1 MRWLPKQTNIQAPRV
16 QGEGGKVKDQVK
28 KIRAGIVNMQIKMA
42 ACAGIVNMQK
52 KMAATVKKQHDNH
65 DNHHQLPQLPQLQ
78 NDHSMAVTILALL
91 VVTIE
96 YLVVVEVGVEEI
108 LQQRSPP
115 TTYTTSVSRTRQL
128 GRSGRATIWSLTQV
142 TQEILLERIGLLHVL
157 PPVNNVIFI
166 WLEAL

>member
-42 ACAGIVNMQK
+42 ARAGIVNMQI
-52 KMAATVKKQHDNH
+52 KMAATVKKQHDDH

-96 YLVVVEVGVEEI
+96 V
-108 LQQRSPP
+108 RSWFP
-115 TTYTTSVSRTRQL
+115 
-128 GRSGRATIWSLTQV
+128 
-142 TQEILLERIGLLHVL
+142 
-157 PPVNNVIFI
+157 
-166 WLEAL
+166 

>member
-1 MRWLPKQTNIQAPRV
+1 
-16 QGEGGKVKDQVK
+16 
-28 KIRAGIVNMQIKMA
+28 
-42 ACAGIVNMQK
+42 
-52 KMAATVKKQHDNH
+52 MAATVKKQHDNH

-96 YLVVVEVGVEEI
+96 YLVVVEVGVKKEDHRKIEEI

-115 TTYTTSVSRTRQL
+115 TTYTTSVSRMRQL

-142 TQEILLERIGLLHVL
+142 TQEILLEEDWPTTCTATSKQCYIHM
-157 PPVNNVIFI
+157 
-166 WLEAL
+166 A